1 MEDERFNAKKPGLG
15 GVAPAVRTKLV
26 FEMTDQQR
34 TFQKTL
40 SKILSELYGL
50 QTNLSRYDREVLL
63 RIIHAAE
70 IGLGSPDKRVDV
82 CADNDEDRGSTP
94 LASTFALRAKV
105 SAVALGEGTRAH
117 SATHCDP
124 DLSHSVQSC
133 GRPFGFARA

>member
-1 MEDERFNAKKPGLG
+1 MEAERFNAKKSGLG

-40 SKILSELYGL
+40 SKILSQLCGL

-70 IGLGSPDKRVDV
+70 IGLSSPDKRVDV
-82 CADNDEDRGSTP
+82 
-94 LASTFALRAKV
+94 
-105 SAVALGEGTRAH
+105 
-117 SATHCDP
+117 
-124 DLSHSVQSC
+124 
-133 GRPFGFARA
+133 